1 VELSL
6 CQDGL
11 VAIKYVVGDAT
22 EVEGA
27 GPHAIAHVC
36 SDSGGWGKGFVLAIS
51 RRWPD
56 PETAYRKWVRSGD
69 GFSLG
74 MVQLVHVGKDLS
86 VANMVAQHGYVSAA
100 NPVAVRYDALD
111 DCLRKLAGRLESG
124 TTVQMP
130 RIGCGLA
137 GGRWEK
143 VEPILEERLISTGFE
158 VRVYDLLAV
167 RDSPTTSSRRAP
179 PQE

>member
-1 VELSL
+1 M
-6 CQDGL
+6 
-11 VAIKYVVGDAT
+11 
-22 EVEGA
+22 
-27 GPHAIAHVC
+27 
-36 SDSGGWGKGFVLAIS
+36 
-51 RRWPD
+51 
-56 PETAYRKWVRSGD
+56 RSGD

-74 MVQLVHVGKDLS
+74 MVQLVHVDKDLS
-86 VANMVAQHGYVSAA
+86 VANMLAQHGYVSAA
-100 NPVAVRYDALD
+100 NPVAVRYDAVD
-111 DCLRKLAGRLESG
+111 DLRKLAGRLESG

-167 RDSPTTSSRRAP
+167 RDSPTTSFLRVP